1 LAQLGSPARGE
12 RREALIVVSSDAGWS
27 ALTRDLQELGIPPTH
42 AFPPRCVIAE
52 LDPAALDRI
61 RRGPGVRVV
70 LDAIP
75 ESELGV
81 LPEELRLVAAA
92 WNERFRSKGH
102 AEGRGR
108 GLSWDAPGF
117 LPPDP
122 PATVREYLRQREA
135 ELAREESPEPR
146 PDDSD
151 ETEKP

>member
-1 LAQLGSPARGE
+1 MAQFGTPAKRD
-12 RREALIVVSSDAGWS
+12 RREALVVASSDAGWS
-27 ALTRDLQELGIPPTH
+27 TLTRDLQELGIPPTH

-61 RRGPGVRVV
+61 RRGPDVRVV

-75 ESELGV
+75 ESELGA

-92 WNERFRSKGH
+92 WNEHFRSKGQV
-102 AEGRGR
+102 EGRGR

-122 PATVREYLRQREA
+122 PPEIREYLRLREA
-135 ELAREESPEPR
+135 ELAREESPEPL

-151 ETEKP
+151 ETKKP

>member
-1 LAQLGSPARGE
+1 LAEAKGD
-12 RREALIVVSSDAGWS
+12 RREAFIVASSDAGWS

-81 LPEELRLVAAA
+81 LSEELRLVAAA

-102 AEGRGR
+102 VKGRGV

-122 PATVREYLRQREA
+122 PAAVREYLRQREA
-135 ELAREESPEPR
+135 ELAREESSRPR
-146 PDDSD
+146 PDDS
-151 ETEKP
+151 EEKEKP